1 MPDYELLEMVRFAA
15 IPRGEVKPLAKRLLK
30 RFGSFA
36 DAIASPPD
44 ILSEVE
50 GMGEASVAAF
60 HLALN
65 KITQTPGTMIYGNT
79 TAF

>member
-44 ILSEVE
+44 ILSEA
-50 GMGEASVAAF
+50 EAWEKLLRPHTRSLRSRHSA
-60 HLALN
+60 
-65 KITQTPGTMIYGNT
+65 
-79 TAF
+79 